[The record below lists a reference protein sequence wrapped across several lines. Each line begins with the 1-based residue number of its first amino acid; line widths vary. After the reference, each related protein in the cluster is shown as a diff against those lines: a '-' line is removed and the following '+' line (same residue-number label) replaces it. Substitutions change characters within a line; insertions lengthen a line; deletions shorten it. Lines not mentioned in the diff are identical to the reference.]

1 LRQER
6 SIRETTVVKTA
17 QVRNKRPRA
26 GGRLLALPVLLLSAV
41 AIVVLALVGY
51 VLWPRWPAPP
61 TGPDAP
67 ALPIVVAG
75 TTFNVPPAAIRMP
88 VQRHAGTQER
98 IDLAVLWPSLAAPD
112 PTAKAVGDRLF
123 LTIAVAT
130 ASVAPAERLKSIYPR
145 YTEPAAASRDGLA
158 EYAFRDG
165 TPYQGEDLV
174 VDAAAPE
181 HFAARCSRATGP
193 RTPGMCLHDRRMGG
207 VDITVR
213 FPRDWLEQWRELAD
227 GIDRLIGGL
236 RGASEGPA
244 R

>member
-1 LRQER
+1 M
-6 SIRETTVVKTA
+6 TTAKV
-17 QVRNKRPRA
+17 QRNRRALKKRA
-26 GGRLLALPVLLLSAV
+26 GGGLWALPLVFLFAFAIAVLT
-41 AIVVLALVGY
+41 LVGY

-61 TGPDAP
+61 VAPDAP

-75 TTFNVPPAAIRMP
+75 TTFNVPPAAMRMP

-98 IDLAVLWPSLAAPD
+98 IDLTFLWPSLAPPD
-112 PTAKAVGDRLF
+112 PAAKAGNDRLF

-130 ASVAPAERLKSIYPR
+130 ASLAPAERLKGIYPR
-145 YTEPAAASRDGLA
+145 YTDPVAAAGPGGLA
-158 EYAFRDG
+158 AYAFRDG

-181 HFAARCSRATGP
+181 HFSARCSRATGP
-193 RTPGMCLHDRRMGG
+193 RTPGMCLHDRRIAG

-213 FPRDWLEQWRELAD
+213 FPRDWLEHWRALAGGIDEL
-227 GIDRLIGGL
+227 IDRL
-236 RGASEGPA
+236 RGAA